1 MNHRTRFAFGAGGIP
16 ETLKNSVWDM
26 FILFYFTQV
35 LELPGS
41 LAGVAIA
48 IALTVNALVDPSIGS
63 YSDAMPVTRLGR
75 RQMLMAIAAVPFCV
89 SFTLLFWAPESFGKV
104 ATFVWLVSFSVIAR
118 VSISLFTIPYYALG
132 VELSRNRY
140 ERPILTA
147 FRSVGTSLGRMVMP
161 IVAFTFFFAAS
172 PQYTNGQLNRAA
184 YPRFA
189 LAISL
194 VSLVLMV
201 WCIWGTNARSKEIER
216 RVARTGQVRR
226 MPSLMVTF
234 RQIAHAFRSTRN
246 VRWQVL
252 LGVFMFISLGV
263 LNVYTLHLCTYYWRL
278 SPDEIRNVSAA
289 LPPGGLL
296 AALLARFYVP
306 YFEKKR
312 LMLFCIVAYGLVVL
326 VPIGG
331 PLTPFFPQPGTP
343 LQAPLLM
350 GFKFLAGVFYGAF
363 LTTSATV
370 AGDVADELELNSG
383 EPRQALLSSFT
394 FFTMFAASA
403 VVNIAAGVFLDLID
417 FPIGLPVAQVST
429 LTSDKLAIFSCIV
442 IAFAVSGV
450 TYVVGRMDIS
460 AEKQRLINAQL
471 EERYAQAAIDQ
482 SAIPVSGPVA
492 VPDSPAP
499 AGSASAPAS
508 A

>member
-1 MNHRTRFAFGAGGIP
+1 MLDDRLNHKTRFAFGAGGIP

-35 LELPGS
+35 LHLPGS

-63 YSDAMPVTRLGR
+63 YSDAMPVTKLGR
-75 RQMLMAIAAVPFCV
+75 RQMLMAIASVPFAI
-89 SFTLLFWAPESFGKV
+89 SFTLLFWAPPSFGPV
-104 ATFVWLVSFSVIAR
+104 ATFAWLVGFSVIAR
-118 VSISLFTIPYYALG
+118 VAISLFTIPYYALG
-132 VELSRNRY
+132 VELSRNKF
-140 ERPILTA
+140 ERPILTS

-172 PQYTNGQLNRAA
+172 PEFPNGQLNRAA
-184 YPRFA
+184 YPKFA

-194 VSLVLMV
+194 VSLVLMA

-216 RVARTGQVRR
+216 RVIRTGAVRR
-226 MPSLMVTF
+226 VPSLAVTF
-234 RQIAHAFRSTRN
+234 GQIAHAFRSTRN

-278 SPDEIRNVSAA
+278 TPEDIRNVSAA

-296 AALLARFYVP
+296 AALVARYYVP

-312 LMLFCIVAYGLVVL
+312 LMLTCIVLYGLVVL
-326 VPIGG
+326 VPIAG
-331 PLTPFFPQPGTP
+331 PLTPLFPQPGTP
-343 LQAPLLM
+343 LQAPLLI
-350 GFKFLAGVFYGAF
+350 GFKFMAGFFYGAF

-403 VVNIAAGVFLDLID
+403 VVNIAAGIFLDLIA
-417 FPIGLPVAQVST
+417 FPVGLPVAQVSVA
-429 LTSDKLAIFSCIV
+429 TSDKLAIFSCIV

-450 TYVVGRMDIS
+450 TYVVSRLEIS
-460 AEKQRLINAQL
+460 AEKQRLINEQL
-471 EERYAQAAIDQ
+471 EARYALAAQ
-482 SAIPVSGPVA
+482 G
-492 VPDSPAP
+492 
-499 AGSASAPAS
+499 ASA
-508 A
+508 